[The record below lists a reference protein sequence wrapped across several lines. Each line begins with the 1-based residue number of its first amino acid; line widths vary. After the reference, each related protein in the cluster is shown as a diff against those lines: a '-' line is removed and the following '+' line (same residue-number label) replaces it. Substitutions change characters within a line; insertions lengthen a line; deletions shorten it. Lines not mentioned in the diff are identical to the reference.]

1 MAEDFLDAHDRHWT
15 DAEKLYNDSRW
26 ANADHLYGVS
36 AECGLKRLIILL
48 NGGLASG
55 DRKHIMEKAGSANA
69 WDRFESYRSGSPIG
83 ARFALPS
90 ANPFLLWNVSQRY
103 ENQSLFSKAGVDV
116 HKAGAT
122 VVKALVTNAKM
133 DGLL

>member
-15 DAEKLYNDSRW
+15 DAEKLYSDNRW

-36 AECGLKRLIILL
+36 AECGLKQLIIAL
-48 NGGLASG
+48 NGSLGTG
-55 DRKHIMEKAGSANA
+55 DKKHIMERAGSVNA

-83 ARFALPS
+83 AKFALPS
-90 ANPFLLWNVSQRY
+90 ANPFSAWHVSQRY
-103 ENQSLFSKAGVDV
+103 ENQSGFSKTGVDV
-116 HKAGAT
+116 HKAGAAI
-122 VVKALVTNAKM
+122 VKRLVNTAKM